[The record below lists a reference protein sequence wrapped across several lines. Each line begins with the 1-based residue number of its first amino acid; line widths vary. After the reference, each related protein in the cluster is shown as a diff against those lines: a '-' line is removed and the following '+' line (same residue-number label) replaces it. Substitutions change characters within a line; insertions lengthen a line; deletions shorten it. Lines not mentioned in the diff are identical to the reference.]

1 MKGPT
6 TPQRK
11 TSAVWAVSPSLAATK
26 EIDFSFFSC
35 GYLDVSVRRVSH
47 ARLWIQRASVRESRD
62 QHSFDSSPE
71 LFAVFHALQSLL
83 TPRHPPCAL
92 SSLATMIQSSPESSQ
107 NPPAFRPPGYEPTP
121 NRSMPP
127 WPPLDLAPEQRSW
140 RAFGP
145 GKCGGRGLDQCGQA
159 TKGAWGMSWH

>member
-11 TSAVWAVSPSLAATK
+11 TSAVWAISRSLAATE

-35 GYLDVSVRRVSH
+35 GYLDVSVHRVRRLH
-47 ARLWIQRASVRESRD
+47 LWIQCRPVRESRD
-62 QHSFDSSPE
+62 QHSFNSSPE

-92 SSLATMIQSSPESSQ
+92 SSLVHINPTLFSIAASLERESAADKKPRLSVVSTYLFSTH
-107 NPPAFRPPGYEPTP
+107 AS
-121 NRSMPP
+121 NRARLKRVT
-127 WPPLDLAPEQRSW
+127 LDL
-140 RAFGP
+140 
-145 GKCGGRGLDQCGQA
+145 KCVPVSIRRLAHGGARL
-159 TKGAWGMSWH
+159 